1 MRRARHKGSTATA
14 IEPFLFWAQGRT
26 LYCGNEERPMS
37 ESMVL
42 TLIGPDRPGLVDAL
56 STTIAEH
63 DGNWLESRMSRLAGK
78 FAGILRLTV
87 PEDRAGSLREELGR
101 MQKLGL
107 TVVIEGTAADLAP
120 SSARNL
126 TLELLGRDHPGIV
139 RGISHA
145 LAGRGINIVA
155 LETASES
162 APMSG
167 ETLFRAS
174 AELGL
179 PASLDSEDLR
189 QTLEEL
195 AGDLMVDISLNEP

>member
-1 MRRARHKGSTATA
+1 
-14 IEPFLFWAQGRT
+14 
-26 LYCGNEERPMS
+26 MS

-56 STTIAEH
+56 SSTIAEH

-78 FAGILRLTV
+78 FAGILRVTV
-87 PEDRAGSLREELGR
+87 PEDQAGPLRESLGR

-120 SSARNL
+120 TTARTL
-126 TLELLGRDHPGIV
+126 SLELLGRDHPGIV
-139 RGISHA
+139 RGIAHA
-145 LAGRGINIVA
+145 LAGRGVNIVT

-167 ETLFRAS
+167 EILFRAN
-174 AELGL
+174 AELGI
-179 PASLDSEDLR
+179 PPEVDSEDLR
-189 QTLEEL
+189 QTLEEV
-195 AGDLMVDISLNEP
+195 AGDLMVDVSLNEP

>member
-1 MRRARHKGSTATA
+1 
-14 IEPFLFWAQGRT
+14 
-26 LYCGNEERPMS
+26 MS

-107 TVVIEGTAADLAP
+107 TVVIEGNAP
-120 SSARNL
+120 DAIKDPL
-126 TLELLGRDHPGIV
+126 VLHKMD
-139 RGISHA
+139 
-145 LAGRGINIVA
+145 A
-155 LETASES
+155 LEQHMA
-162 APMSG
+162 
-167 ETLFRAS
+167 
-174 AELGL
+174 GL
-179 PASLDSEDLR
+179 PPIGGCCAIHRYPVSHLSYHVRIYRPNALFNGFGQIEANFGVIRGYRQHLGDRQVLFTGKGYRLCFFGNYSFNFGHELIEHDSLLLWE
-189 QTLEEL
+189 
-195 AGDLMVDISLNEP
+195 